1 MLFCTRLTSFFTD
14 LMTFNSGD
22 ITPDRSRWLEVRLQ
36 DTGHVCLASLHGEL
50 CAVHF
55 AGMQNETACR
65 RLGHLELEFGTNF
78 TPGCN
83 FCHEIC
89 GFKRKFVG
97 RYVRRDVSSSLS
109 IRTSPNF

>member
-1 MLFCTRLTSFFTD
+1 
-14 LMTFNSGD
+14 MTFISGG
-22 ITPDRSRWLEVRLQ
+22 ITPDRSRGLEVRLQ
-36 DTGHVCLASLHGEL
+36 DTGRVCLASLHGEL
-50 CAVHF
+50 RVVHY
-55 AGMQNETACR
+55 AGMQNETAYR

-83 FCHEIC
+83 FCHEVC

-109 IRTSPNF
+109 IRSSPNF